1 MCRLIE
7 TIQVY
12 NGTVLHGEYHL
23 RRIYESRK
31 NLLGCTDT
39 LDLDSVLEIP
49 QKFSEGRVKC
59 RVIYDRVIH
68 DATFSYYTPLPVK
81 NLKLVYS
88 DTIEY
93 SYKYENREEINR
105 LRSQRG
111 LCDEILIVKHER
123 ITDTSFSNVAFF
135 DGNKWI
141 TPANPLLK
149 GTCRQRLL
157 DNNILTEGDITVS
170 DVPSYT
176 HVSLINSM
184 LQLHDDLIPIDK
196 IT

>member
-12 NGTVLHGEYHL
+12 NGTVLHGEYHR
-23 RRIYESRK
+23 RRIHQSRQ

-39 LDLDSVLEIP
+39 LHLDPVLDIP
-49 QKFSEGRVKC
+49 QKFSEGQVKC

-68 DATFSYYTPLPVK
+68 GVTFSYYTPMPVR

-88 DTIEY
+88 DTIQY

-111 LCDEILIVKHER
+111 ECDEILIVKHDR

-135 DGNKWI
+135 DGNKWT
-141 TPANPLLK
+141 TPATPLLK

-157 DNNILTEGDITVS
+157 DNNILTEGDISVN
-170 DVPSYT
+170 DLPSFT

-184 LQLHDDLIPIDK
+184 LQLHDGLIPIHK